1 MLTGNEFYVV
11 FKLTTGEQ
19 IMGILE
25 QEDETHMQIIS
36 PMIIRTIPVLAEGK
50 EHITAHPYCQFT
62 DDNVFDIDKKN
73 VVYIKPLK
81 EIMIPHYK
89 RIVMQHEREDLS
101 AGVSQITAEE
111 ARKRIKMLAEVFG
124 DELEEVLGEEEE
136 ETEELPVYVEG
147 NDTKH

>member
-19 IMGILE
+19 IMGVLE
-25 QEDETHMQIIS
+25 DEDETHMQIIS
-36 PMIIRTIPVLAEGK
+36 PMLIRTIPVPSEGR

-62 DDNVFDIDKKN
+62 DDTVFDIDKKY

-81 EIMIPHYK
+81 EVMIPHYK
-89 RIVMQHEREDLS
+89 KIVLQHEAEGQVQVATEMS
-101 AGVSQITAEE
+101 AEE
-111 ARKRIKMLAEVFG
+111 ARKRIQMLASIFG
-124 DELEEVLGEEEE
+124 DELDDALED
-136 ETEELPVYVEG
+136 TEDSNGYYVDG

>member
-19 IMGILE
+19 VMGVLE
-25 QEDETHMQIIS
+25 DEDETHMQILS
-36 PMIIRTIPVLAEGK
+36 PMLIRTIPVPSEGR

-62 DDNVFDIDKKN
+62 DDNVFDIDKKY

-89 RIVMQHEREDLS
+89 KIVLQHEAEGQVQVATEMS
-101 AGVSQITAEE
+101 AEE
-111 ARKRIKMLAEVFG
+111 ARKRIQMLASIFG
-124 DELEEVLGEEEE
+124 DELDDALE
-136 ETEELPVYVEG
+136 ETEDSNGYYVEG

>member
-19 IMGILE
+19 VMGVLE
-25 QEDETHMQIIS
+25 DEDETHMQILS
-36 PMIIRTIPVLAEGK
+36 PMLIRTIPVPSEGR

-62 DDNVFDIDKKN
+62 DDNVFDIDKKY

-89 RIVMQHEREDLS
+89 KIVLQHEAEGQVQVATEMS
-101 AGVSQITAEE
+101 AEE
-111 ARKRIKMLAEVFG
+111 ARNRIQMLASIFG
-124 DELEEVLGEEEE
+124 DELDDALE
-136 ETEELPVYVEG
+136 ETEDSNGYYVEG

>member
-19 IMGILE
+19 VMGVLE
-25 QEDETHMQIIS
+25 DEDETHMQILS
-36 PMIIRTIPVLAEGK
+36 PMLIRTIPVPSEGR

-62 DDNVFDIDKKN
+62 DDNVFDIDKKY

-89 RIVMQHEREDLS
+89 KIVLQHEAEGQVQVATEIS
-101 AGVSQITAEE
+101 AEE
-111 ARKRIKMLAEVFG
+111 ARKRIQMLASIFG
-124 DELEEVLGEEEE
+124 DELDDALE
-136 ETEELPVYVEG
+136 ETEDSNGYYVEG

>member
-19 IMGILE
+19 VMGVLE
-25 QEDETHMQIIS
+25 DEDETHMQILS
-36 PMIIRTIPVLAEGK
+36 PMLIRTIPVPSEGR

-62 DDNVFDIDKKN
+62 DDNVFDIDKKY

-89 RIVMQHEREDLS
+89 KIVLQHEAEGQVQVATEMS
-101 AGVSQITAEE
+101 AEE
-111 ARKRIKMLAEVFG
+111 ARKRIQMLASIFG
-124 DELEEVLGEEEE
+124 DELEDALEEKEDSNGY
-136 ETEELPVYVEG
+136 YVEG